1 MATNSY
7 KVYQVPRNQCHQWIH
22 HAWRNRWISQLFCF
36 HSPVSESRICANA
49 LALSHC
55 ILGRGSSF
63 ASLVQKTVGLG
74 GNSIVQVRNTYYV
87 PESRKPPSPP
97 LKPELVQVTGWDFT
111 WTHLFLLIYQVS
123 CQ

>member
-7 KVYQVPRNQCHQWIH
+7 KVYQEINT
-22 HAWRNRWISQLFCF
+22 ISGSTMLGVTDG
-36 HSPVSESRICANA
+36 SLRISVSTLLSQESRICANA

-74 GNSIVQVRNTYYV
+74 GNSIAQVRNTYCV
-87 PESRKPPSPP
+87 LE
-97 LKPELVQVTGWDFT
+97 V
-111 WTHLFLLIYQVS
+111 
-123 CQ
+123 

>member
-7 KVYQVPRNQCHQWIH
+7 KVYQEIN
-22 HAWRNRWISQLFCF
+22 AISGSTMLDVTDG
-36 HSPVSESRICANA
+36 SLSISVSETPVSESRICANA

-74 GNSIVQVRNTYYV
+74 GNSTVQVWNTYCV
-87 PESRKPPSPP
+87 PE
-97 LKPELVQVTGWDFT
+97 V
-111 WTHLFLLIYQVS
+111 
-123 CQ
+123 